1 MKLITPADM
10 PKFEFKRKE
19 IIGKINE
26 AIKEGWD
33 GSRSVIP
40 ERGFIITE
48 MHGYKR
54 GKLRF
59 AMDLIHDEYSVYWDI
74 KIAENE
80 INFTPKK

>member
-1 MKLITPADM
+1 MKLVTPADM

-19 IIGKINE
+19 VIGKINE

-33 GSRSVIP
+33 GSRSIIP
-40 ERGFIITE
+40 ERGLIITE

-59 AMDLIHDEYSVYWDI
+59 TMDLIQDEYSAYWDI
-74 KIAENE
+74 KIVGDE
-80 INFTPKK
+80 ITFIPKK

>member
-19 IIGKINE
+19 VIGKINE

-33 GSRSVIP
+33 GYMSILP
-40 ERGFIITE
+40 EDRLITTE
-48 MHGYKR
+48 YNGYKR
-54 GKLRF
+54 GKLKF
-59 AMDLIHDEYSVYWDI
+59 TMGLIHNEYSVYWDI